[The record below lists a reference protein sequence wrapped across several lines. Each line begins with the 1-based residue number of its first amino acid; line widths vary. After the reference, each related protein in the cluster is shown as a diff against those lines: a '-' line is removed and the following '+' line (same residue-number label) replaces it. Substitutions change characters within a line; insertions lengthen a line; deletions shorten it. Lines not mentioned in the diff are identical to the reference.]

1 MRISL
6 KETRLGLRNST
17 TRLPFRYGTACL
29 TTCPQAVLEAQVE
42 INGSV
47 AVGYSGDCLP
57 PGWFDKTPTRDYQQQ
72 IDDMLS
78 VIHFAEHVMADQLRK
93 PNDFFRAY
101 LALDDRVHDEAV
113 ERNWPDLLAGFGTS
127 LVERAVIDAV
137 GRATNSSLNQ
147 LVRKNVLGISA
158 GEIHPELSGT
168 EPAAW
173 LPQEPRRQLYV
184 RHTIGLADPL
194 SSNDI
199 PAGERLNDGFPQSVD
214 QYIDQKGI
222 QYFKIKLANQ
232 LDHDVARLEQFVSVV
247 EPRLGKRYR
256 LTLDGNEQ
264 YKQAD
269 DFSELIEQ
277 LRCNAKLVTLLANTL
292 VIEQPL
298 ERSIA
303 LDSQHTASIRKLGET
318 IPVIIDESDG
328 TRDSYRQAIDCGYR
342 GVSSK
347 SCKGVLRSL
356 LNAGLTWHLN
366 QTTGSSPF
374 VMTGEDLCSVGVI
387 PVQSDLCLVATLGL
401 EHIERNGHHYHP
413 GISYLPPEE
422 QEAALKA
429 HPDFLGRRQGVIGP
443 NVVGGLFEIA
453 SLQCPG
459 TGFAALPD
467 METMQTAED
476 WSFASL
482 GLTL

>member
-29 TTCPQAVLEAQVE
+29 TTCPQAVLEVQVE

-57 PGWFDKTPTRDYQQQ
+57 PGWFDKTPTRNYQQQ
-72 IDDMLS
+72 IEDMLS
-78 VIHFAEHVMADQLRK
+78 AIHFAEHVMADQLRK
-93 PNDFFRAY
+93 PHDFFRAY
-101 LALDDRVHDEAV
+101 LALDDRLHAEAGQ
-113 ERNWPDLLAGFGTS
+113 RSWPDLLAGFGTS

-137 GRATNSSLNQ
+137 SRATNLSLNQ

-158 GEIHPELSGT
+158 GEIYPELSGI

-173 LPQEPRRQLYV
+173 LPKEPRQQLYV

-194 SSNDI
+194 SSGDI
-199 PAGERLNDGFPQSVD
+199 PADERLDDGFPQSVD

-247 EPRLGKRYR
+247 EPRLGNRYR

-277 LRCNAKLVTLLANTL
+277 LRCNGKLATLLANTL

-303 LDSQHTASIRKLGET
+303 LDPKHTAGIRQLGKT

-328 TRDSYRQAIDCGYR
+328 TRAAYRQAIDCGYR

-356 LNAGLTWHLN
+356 LNAGITWHLN
-366 QTTGSSPF
+366 QLDKSSPF

-413 GISYLPPEE
+413 GISYLPAEE

-429 HPDFLGRRQGVIGP
+429 HPDFLSRQHGVIGP
-443 NVVGGLFEIA
+443 EVVGGLFKIG

-459 TGFAALPD
+459 MGFATLPD
-467 METMQTAED
+467 METMETAEN

-482 GLTL
+482 GLEP